1 MYYIKYGDGYLA
13 DGRPYET
20 LYLLAYSIAMI
31 IELELKSFDAIHLN
45 YLKLTY
51 TLADTMRHFK
61 DDRFDEVILNS
72 VKLIAAEFYMTITKE

>member
-1 MYYIKYGDGYLA
+1 MYYLKFGEIYLA

-20 LYLLAYSIAMI
+20 LYSLAYSFAMI
-31 IELELKSFDAIHLN
+31 IELQIKPSNKLHLQYLELVH
-45 YLKLTY
+45 

-72 VKLIAAEFYMTITKE
+72 VKLIAAEYYMTITKE